1 MRVWPGVPY
10 PQGATWDG
18 EGVNFSIFSEHATGV
33 ELCLFEF
40 DTDATA
46 AERIQLTQR
55 TDLNWH
61 CYLPDVRPGQLY
73 GYRVDGPWA
82 PAEGH
87 RFNAKKLLLD
97 PYAKGI
103 SGPIRWDDSV
113 FGYTVGHP
121 DADLARDDRDSAGAM
136 PKSVVIDPAFTWDGD
151 QPPRV
156 PWNKTVIYEAHVRGL
171 TMLHPGVPKEIRGTY
186 RGMISDPVLDH
197 LTSLGV
203 TAVEL
208 LPVHHFIN
216 DRVLVD
222 KGLSNYW
229 GYNSIGFLAPHVA
242 YATGGRGWQVSEFKS
257 MVKGLHRAGIEVILD
272 VVYNHTGEG
281 NHLGPTL
288 GLRGVDNASYYRLM
302 PDDKRHYMDFTG
314 TGNSMNMLHPR
325 TIQLIMDSLRY
336 WVLDMHVDGFRFDLA
351 PVLARELYEVNRLG
365 TFFDIIHQDPVL
377 SQVKLIAE
385 PWDVGPGGY
394 QVGNFPVGWAEWNDK
409 YRNCVRSYWK
419 GDPGQLPELASRLS
433 GSSDLYAAS
442 GRDTYA
448 SVNFHT
454 AHDGFTLADL
464 VSYEHKHNEANGED
478 NRDGTDD
485 NHSRNWGVEGP
496 SDLEWVNTMRAQTQR
511 NVIAT
516 LFLSQG
522 VRMLVAGDEMGRTQ
536 GGNNNA
542 YCQDNDISWVN
553 WDLSHEDRELL
564 EFTRSVITIF
574 RDNPVLRHQSFFTGR
589 PLSGDGAKDIMWLR
603 RDGKEM
609 TDEDWTAPDP
619 HVLGMLLYG
628 RATDDVDERGR
639 PTFGDTLLVLM
650 NGGAH
655 TRYVNLPEMETPGR
669 WRMILNTARPGASS
683 TPTQGLRL
691 SAHALVALRFLEQPG
706 ELGG

>member
-33 ELCLFEF
+33 ELCLFAK
-40 DTDATA
+40 DGDADA
-46 AERIQLTQR
+46 SARVRLTQR

-73 GYRVDGPWA
+73 GYRVEGPWA
-82 PAEGH
+82 PSEGH
-87 RFNAKKLLLD
+87 RFNPAKLLLD
-97 PYAKGI
+97 PYAKAI
-103 SGPIRWDDSV
+103 SGKIRWDDTV
-113 FGYTVGHP
+113 FGYTIGHP
-121 DADLARDDRDSAGAM
+121 DADLHRDDRDSAAAM
-136 PKSVVIDPAFTWDGD
+136 PKSVVIDPSFTWGGD

-156 PWNKTVIYEAHVRGL
+156 PWSKTVIYEAHVRGL
-171 TMLHPGVPKEIRGTY
+171 TKLHPGIPEELRGTY
-186 RGMISDPVLDH
+186 LAMSSDPIIDH

-208 LPVHHFIN
+208 LPVHHFVN
-216 DRVLVD
+216 DRTLID

-229 GYNSIGFLAPHVA
+229 GYNSIGFLAPDVG
-242 YATGGRGWQVSEFKS
+242 YATGGRGWQVDEFKS

-302 PDDKRHYMDFTG
+302 PEDKRHYMDFTG
-314 TGNSMNMLHPR
+314 TGNSLNMLHPR

-394 QVGNFPVGWAEWNDK
+394 QVGNFPVGWAEWNDR
-409 YRNCVRSYWK
+409 YRNCVRSFWR

-448 SVNFHT
+448 SVNFLT

-485 NHSRNWGVEGP
+485 NLSRNWGEEGP
-496 SDLEWVNTMRAQTQR
+496 SELESVQAMRAQTQR
-511 NVIAT
+511 NMLAT
-516 LFLSQG
+516 LFFSQG
-522 VRMLVAGDEMGRTQ
+522 VRMMVAGDEMGRTQ
-536 GGNNNA
+536 QGNNNA
-542 YCQDNDISWVN
+542 YCQDNEISWVD
-553 WDLSHEDRELL
+553 WDLSQANRDLL
-564 EFTRSVITIF
+564 DFTRRVLALF
-574 RDNPVLRHQSFFTGR
+574 RANPVLRHQSFFTGR
-589 PLSGDGAKDIMWLR
+589 RLSADGVKDIMWLR
-603 RDGKEM
+603 RDGVEM
-609 TDEDWTAPDP
+609 SDEDWANPDP
-619 HVLGMLLYG
+619 HILGMLLNG
-628 RATDDVDERGR
+628 RASDAVDERGR
-639 PTFGDTLLVLM
+639 PTFGETMLVLM
-650 NGGAH
+650 NGGPH
-655 TRYVNLPEMETPGR
+655 TRYVTLPKMDTQGR
-669 WRMILNTARPGASS
+669 WELILNTARPGATGS
-683 TPTQGLRL
+683 PTQGLRL
-691 SAHALVALRFLEQPG
+691 GSHSLIALRFAESAS
-706 ELGG
+706 ELSP

>member
-1 MRVWPGVPY
+1 
-10 PQGATWDG
+10 
-18 EGVNFSIFSEHATGV
+18 
-33 ELCLFEF
+33 
-40 DTDATA
+40 
-46 AERIQLTQR
+46 
-55 TDLNWH
+55 
-61 CYLPDVRPGQLY
+61 
-73 GYRVDGPWA
+73 
-82 PAEGH
+82 
-87 RFNAKKLLLD
+87 
-97 PYAKGI
+97 
-103 SGPIRWDDSV
+103 
-113 FGYTVGHP
+113 
-121 DADLARDDRDSAGAM
+121 
-136 PKSVVIDPAFTWDGD
+136 
-151 QPPRV
+151 
-156 PWNKTVIYEAHVRGL
+156 
-171 TMLHPGVPKEIRGTY
+171 
-186 RGMISDPVLDH
+186 
-197 LTSLGV
+197 
-203 TAVEL
+203 
-208 LPVHHFIN
+208 
-216 DRVLVD
+216 
-222 KGLSNYW
+222 
-229 GYNSIGFLAPHVA
+229 
-242 YATGGRGWQVSEFKS
+242 
-257 MVKGLHRAGIEVILD
+257 
-272 VVYNHTGEG
+272 
-281 NHLGPTL
+281 
-288 GLRGVDNASYYRLM
+288 
-302 PDDKRHYMDFTG
+302 
-314 TGNSMNMLHPR
+314 
-325 TIQLIMDSLRY
+325 MDSLRY

-433 GSSDLYAAS
+433 GSSDLYSAS

-485 NHSRNWGVEGP
+485 NHSRNWGAEGP
-496 SDLEWVNTMRAQTQR
+496 SDLEWVQSMRAQTQR
-511 NVIAT
+511 NFIAT

-536 GGNNNA
+536 RGNNNA
-542 YCQDNDISWVN
+542 YCQDNEISWVD
-553 WDLSHEDRELL
+553 WDLSPADRELL
-564 EFTRSVITIF
+564 EFTREVIAIF

-609 TDEDWTAPDP
+609 STEDWENPDP

-669 WRMILNTARPGASS
+669 WRMILNTARPGAAGS
-683 TPTQGLRL
+683 PTLGLRL
-691 SAHALVALRFLEQPG
+691 GSHSLIALRFAESPS
-706 ELGG
+706 ELGSR